1 LEVGLGV
8 AEKNKMAARAAK
20 EISKGMVVNLG
31 IGIPS
36 LVPNHLNGL
45 ENITF
50 HAENGILGIGKSPSE
65 GEEDENL
72 CNAGGFPVTL
82 ETGGSY
88 CDSSVAFSIIRRGLL
103 DLTILGALEVSEKGD
118 LANWIIPGNKIPGM
132 GGATELAM
140 KTQKVIVV
148 MAQCDKYG
156 KSKVVKNC
164 TLPLT
169 AKGCVNLIITDMGV
183 FEVTESGLT
192 LKEIFSPFNLED
204 LKEHTEADF
213 YSDPNLRFN

>member
-1 LEVGLGV
+1 MGLGV
-8 AEKNKMAARAAK
+8 AEKNKMAERAAR
-20 EISKGMVVNLG
+20 EITEGMVVNLG

-36 LVPNHLNGL
+36 LVPNHFKGRK
-45 ENITF
+45 NIIF
-50 HAENGILGIGKSPSE
+50 HAENGILGIGKSPAE
-65 GEEDENL
+65 GKEDENL

-118 LANWIIPGNKIPGM
+118 LANWIIPGKKVPGM

-140 KTQKVIVV
+140 KTKKVIVV

-156 KSKVVKNC
+156 KSKIVEEC

-169 AKGCVNLIITDMGV
+169 AKGCVDLIITDMGV
-183 FEVTESGLT
+183 FEVTNTGLRLT
-192 LKEIFSPFNLED
+192 EIFTPYDLED
-204 LKEHTEADF
+204 IKRSTEANFDRAAA
-213 YSDPNLRFN
+213 LRFI